1 VRSNILAGAR
11 SCLIACL
18 VVGLLN
24 LPAPAMAASSKPLGT
39 VVATD
44 HARLDTADAAIG
56 ADIYSG
62 DALTTAAG
70 GSLRMKV
77 GPSQVY
83 LLSSSSATLVPREN
97 GVQAKVEHGSVGFST
112 PSPEQLEI
120 GTPLGV
126 IRGANSQHI
135 FGQVVVLS
143 ATKMQISA
151 YEGTLLVVAAN
162 GEQKTISQGETYE
175 ATLAAPEPGGGQNR
189 QGVGGNGI
197 NWKHVAFVAGVAGVV
212 GVTSYLIWHE
222 ESESCTKPPCAN

>member
-1 VRSNILAGAR
+1 VRFDLRAGAR
-11 SCLIACL
+11 SCVIACL

-24 LPAPAMAASSKPLGT
+24 LPLPAMAASSKPLGT

-44 HARLDTADAAIG
+44 HARLDNADAAIG

-62 DALTTAAG
+62 DALATAAG
-70 GSLRMKV
+70 GSLRMRV

-83 LLSSSSATLVPREN
+83 LLSASSATLVPQEN
-97 GVQAKVEHGSVGFST
+97 RVQAKVEHGSVGFST

-143 ATKMQISA
+143 ATKIQISA
-151 YEGTLLVVAAN
+151 YEGTLLIVAAN
-162 GEQKTISQGETYE
+162 GEQKLISQGETYE
-175 ATLAAPEPGGGQNR
+175 ATLAAPDPGGAQNR
-189 QGVGGNGI
+189 QGVGGPGI
-197 NWKHVAFVAGVAGVV
+197 NWKHVAFVAGVAGGV
-212 GVTSYLIWHE
+212 GIAALLIWQE
-222 ESESCTKPPCAN
+222 ESESCSKPPCED